1 MEKIKAFIG
10 FGLGV
15 FLIVASCV
23 AISLALLVQDAR
35 DLININKQQ
44 ITSTLK
50 NINDASAEVKT
61 SAIAVRESSQAQRD
75 LFTNKKTLDGIALL
89 LRQGNDL
96 ARTVDKV
103 NIGLDKIN
111 NLAIPQAVYTMSSA
125 QQMFEEGREKI
136 DSLGNKAATVL
147 DTTDENLQQLHELL
161 ADPNVK
167 KALQGIAETTNNTS
181 LAAFH
186 VQVTAQE
193 IQSAIPELIKSFQ
206 AVANN
211 ADQSSE
217 EVKIFLTGLNK
228 PLTKKQ
234 KVFRFL
240 TEAVIKSSPAL
251 LRR

>member
-1 MEKIKAFIG
+1 MEQIKVFIG

-15 FLIVASCV
+15 FLIVASCA
-23 AISLALLVQDAR
+23 AISLTLLVEDTR
-35 DLININKQQ
+35 DLLALNKQQ

-75 LFTNKKTLDGIALL
+75 LFTNKKTLEGIGLL

-111 NLAIPQAVYTMSSA
+111 NVAIPQAVYTFSSA
-125 QQMFEEGREKI
+125 QQMFEQGREKI
-136 DSLGNKAATVL
+136 DLLGNRAATVL
-147 DTTDENLQQLHELL
+147 TTTDENLQELHALL

-167 KALQGIAETTNNTS
+167 KALAGIAETTDQAS

-186 VQVTAQE
+186 VQVTAKE
-193 IQSAIPELIKSFQ
+193 IQSAVPELIEAFQ

-234 KVFRFL
+234 KIFRFL
-240 TEAVIKSSPAL
+240 TEAIIKSSPAL

>member
-1 MEKIKAFIG
+1 MEKLKLVLG
-10 FGLGV
+10 FLLGILLIILCWVTVEAV
-15 FLIVASCV
+15 FLVRDTRQLIKSNQSQIASTLNNINSASA
-23 AISLALLVQDAR
+23 AIS
-35 DLININKQQ
+35 K
-44 ITSTLK
+44 
-50 NINDASAEVKT
+50 
-61 SAIAVRESSQAQRD
+61 SAIAVQQSSEAQRD
-75 LFTNKKTLDGIALL
+75 LLTNKKTLEGIGLL

-103 NIGLDKIN
+103 NIGLDKVN
-111 NLAIPQAVYTMSSA
+111 NLVIPQAVYTFASA
-125 QQMFEEGREKI
+125 QQTFEETREKI
-136 DSLGNKAATVL
+136 DLLGNKAATVL
-147 DTTDENLQQLHELL
+147 DTTDENLQRLHELL

-167 KALQGIAETTNNTS
+167 KALQGIAETSNNAS

-193 IQSAIPELIKSFQ
+193 VQSAIPELIKSFQ

-234 KVFRFL
+234 KIFRFL